1 MSMVNEKPCSFL
13 IRTDG
18 RRNALAL
25 RRLEFCTAADTAL
38 LQELNHETR
47 IQRLAGWNK
56 RKSSLRLKKIWLYC
70 TLGGYL
76 NRKMGTAIFFD

>member
-56 RKSSLRLKKIWLYC
+56 RKSSLRLKKNL
-70 TLGGYL
+70 L
-76 NRKMGTAIFFD
+76 NF

>member
-25 RRLEFCTAADTAL
+25 RRLEFCTAADTAPV
-38 LQELNHETR
+38 
-47 IQRLAGWNK
+47 AGT
-56 RKSSLRLKKIWLYC
+56 KS
-70 TLGGYL
+70 
-76 NRKMGTAIFFD
+76 

>member
-1 MSMVNEKPCSFL
+1 MLFL

-38 LQELNHETR
+38 YQELNPETR
-47 IQRLAGWNK
+47 IQRLAGTK
-56 RKSSLRLKKIWLYC
+56 ESPSLRPKKSIKFLKRHKC
-70 TLGGYL
+70 CQ
-76 NRKMGTAIFFD
+76 NAC